1 MLLEGLE
8 TLCLLASE
16 GTMAKVASR
25 LYISQSAVS
34 KRITQLE
41 QRLGKRLIEPD
52 GRQTRLTPQARELLA
67 RVAPSLAEMKGVLA
81 DSQTLTDQTP
91 LPVACSETLLAGYL
105 APFMHDYLG
114 RDPHLA
120 LSTHHTPVILT
131 RVRGGDA
138 LLGICAGRLPPGHG
152 LCAELLLEEPF
163 YLVGDDQEEAAQ
175 PDHRGA
181 SPDGAS
187 GRPLTQRD
195 PGEETQVQETLCKIL
210 TMDLENPSN
219 RYLRDPLAALG
230 LVPAME
236 LDSYLALIELA
247 KAGIGPVLLPAGLL
261 ALVGDQGKRARALP
275 GLARPLHL
283 VYRPNSLKRL
293 RIQRLVEEIR
303 AHFARVSQG
312 QR

>member
-52 GRQTRLTPQARELLA
+52 GRQTRLTPQARELLT

-105 APFMHDYLG
+105 ARFMHDYLEQ
-114 RDPHLA
+114 DPHLA

-163 YLVGDDQEEAAQ
+163 YLVGDDQHEAPSA
-175 PDHRGA
+175 D
-181 SPDGAS
+181 
-187 GRPLTQRD
+187 QR
-195 PGEETQVQETLCKIL
+195 KIL

-219 RYLRDPLAALG
+219 RYLREPLAQLG

-261 ALVGDQGKRARALP
+261 ALVGEQGETARPLP
-275 GLARPLHL
+275 GLGRPLHL
-283 VYRPNSLKRL
+283 VYRQSSLKRERIAQLVSAL
-293 RIQRLVEEIR
+293 RR
-303 AHFARVSQG
+303 HFHHFSGPSQ
-312 QR
+312 

>member
-105 APFMHDYLG
+105 ARFMHDYLEQ
-114 RDPHLA
+114 DPHLA

-175 PDHRGA
+175 PDHRVA
-181 SPDGAS
+181 SPDRAS
-187 GRPLTQRD
+187 GKPLTQRD
-195 PGEETQVQETLCKIL
+195 LGEETLVQEKVRKIL

-261 ALVGDQGKRARALP
+261 ALVGEQGKRARALP

-283 VYRPNSLKRL
+283 VYRPSSLKRA

-312 QR
+312 

>member
-34 KRITQLE
+34 KRINQLE
-41 QRLGKRLIEPD
+41 LRLGKKLIEPD
-52 GRQTRLTPQARELLA
+52 GRQIRLTPQARELLA

-81 DSQTLTDQTP
+81 DSQILTDGSP

-105 APFMHDYLG
+105 ARFMHDYLG
-114 RDPHLA
+114 QDPHLA
-120 LSTHHTPVILT
+120 LSTHHTPVILA

-152 LCAELLLEEPF
+152 LCAELLLTEPF
-163 YLVGDDQEEAAQ
+163 YLVGGDQQEEELGDQ
-175 PDHRGA
+175 
-181 SPDGAS
+181 
-187 GRPLTQRD
+187 
-195 PGEETQVQETLCKIL
+195 GEMRKIL
-210 TMDLENPSN
+210 TMDLDNPSN
-219 RYLRDPLAALG
+219 RYLREPLAAQG
-230 LVPAME
+230 FEPAME

-261 ALVGDQGKRARALP
+261 ALVGEQGVQARPLP
-275 GLARPLHL
+275 GLGRPLHL
-283 VYRPNSLKRL
+283 VYRPNSLKRS
-293 RIQRLVEEIR
+293 RIARLVAAIKG
-303 AHFARVSQG
+303 HFAGLDKEQQPGR
-312 QR
+312 R

>member
-105 APFMHDYLG
+105 ARFMHDYLEQ
-114 RDPHLA
+114 DPHLA

-163 YLVGDDQEEAAQ
+163 YLVGDDQETAAQ
-175 PDHRGA
+175 PDHRVA
-181 SPDGAS
+181 SPDRAS
-187 GRPLTQRD
+187 GKPLTQRD
-195 PGEETQVQETLCKIL
+195 LCEETLVQEKVRKIL

-283 VYRPNSLKRL
+283 VYRPSCLKRA
-293 RIQRLVEEIR
+293 RIQRLVEGIR

-312 QR
+312 

>member
-34 KRITQLE
+34 KRIAQLE
-41 QRLGKRLIEPD
+41 QRLGKKLIEPD
-52 GRQTRLTPQARELLA
+52 GRHTRLTPQARELLA

-81 DSQTLTDQTP
+81 DSQILTDQTP

-105 APFMHDYLG
+105 ARFMHDYLQQ
-114 RDPHLA
+114 DPHIA
-120 LSTHHTPVILT
+120 LSTHHTPVILA

-152 LCAELLLEEPF
+152 LCAERLLEEPF
-163 YLVGDDQEEAAQ
+163 YLVGDDQREATPGDQEEE
-175 PDHRGA
+175 R
-181 SPDGAS
+181 
-187 GRPLTQRD
+187 R
-195 PGEETQVQETLCKIL
+195 IL

-219 RYLRDPLAALG
+219 RYLREPLAALG
-230 LVPAME
+230 LTPAME

-261 ALVGDQGKRARALP
+261 ALVGEQGKRARPLP
-275 GLARPLHL
+275 GLGRPLHL
-283 VYRPNSLKRL
+283 VYRPSSLKRD
-293 RIQRLVEEIR
+293 RIARLVQALQ
-303 AHFARVSQG
+303 AHFRHLSSQG
-312 QR
+312 

>member
-105 APFMHDYLG
+105 ARFMHDYLG

-163 YLVGDDQEEAAQ
+163 YLVGDDQDEAAQ
-175 PDHRGA
+175 PDHQSTLQA
-181 SPDGAS
+181 TMTSS
-187 GRPLTQRD
+187 QLTEDDVSEGMQD
-195 PGEETQVQETLCKIL
+195 KVCKIL

-261 ALVGDQGKRARALP
+261 ALVGEQGKRARALP

-283 VYRPNSLKRL
+283 VYRPSSLKRA

-312 QR
+312 

>member
-34 KRITQLE
+34 KRIAQLE
-41 QRLGKRLIEPD
+41 QRLGKKLVEPD
-52 GRQTRLTPQARELLA
+52 GRQIRLTPQAQELLA

-81 DSQTLTDQTP
+81 DSQTLTDLTP

-105 APFMHDYLG
+105 ARFMHDYLQQ
-114 RDPHLA
+114 DPHLA
-120 LSTHHTPVILT
+120 LSTHHTPVILA
-131 RVRGGDA
+131 RARSGDA

-152 LCAELLLEEPF
+152 LEARLLLEEPF
-163 YLVGDDQEEAAQ
+163 YLVEGDQREGENADQGLRQ
-175 PDHRGA
+175 
-181 SPDGAS
+181 
-187 GRPLTQRD
+187 
-195 PGEETQVQETLCKIL
+195 IL
-210 TMDLENPSN
+210 TMDLDNPSN
-219 RYLRDPLAALG
+219 RYLREPLAALG
-230 LVPAME
+230 LIPAME

-261 ALVGDQGKRARALP
+261 ALVGAQGPQARPLA

-283 VYRPNSLKRL
+283 VYRPNSLKRA
-293 RIQRLVEEIR
+293 RIAQLVQALQ
-303 AHFARVSQG
+303 AHFQPLAG
-312 QR
+312 

>member
-105 APFMHDYLG
+105 ARFMHDYLG

-163 YLVGDDQEEAAQ
+163 YLVGDDQAAAQ
-175 PDHRGA
+175 PDHRIA
-181 SPDGAS
+181 SPDRANGK
-187 GRPLTQRD
+187 PLTQKD
-195 PGEETQVQETLCKIL
+195 LEERSPVQETLCKIL
-210 TMDLENPSN
+210 TMDLDNPSN

-261 ALVGDQGKRARALP
+261 ALVGEQGKRARALP

-283 VYRPNSLKRL
+283 VYRPSSLKRL

-312 QR
+312 

>member
-52 GRQTRLTPQARELLA
+52 GRKTRLTPQARELLA

-105 APFMHDYLG
+105 ARFMHDYLEQ
-114 RDPHLA
+114 DPHLA

-163 YLVGDDQEEAAQ
+163 YLVGDDQETAAQ

-181 SPDGAS
+181 SPDRAS
-187 GRPLTQRD
+187 GKPLTQRD
-195 PGEETQVQETLCKIL
+195 LGEETLVQDKVRKIL

-283 VYRPNSLKRL
+283 VYRPSSLKRA
-293 RIQRLVEEIR
+293 RIQRLVEAIR

-312 QR
+312 

>member
-105 APFMHDYLG
+105 ARFMHDYLEQ
-114 RDPHLA
+114 DPHLA

-163 YLVGDDQEEAAQ
+163 YLVGDDQETAAQ
-175 PDHRGA
+175 PDHRVA
-181 SPDGAS
+181 SPDRAS
-187 GRPLTQRD
+187 GKPLTQRD
-195 PGEETQVQETLCKIL
+195 LGEETLVQEKVRKIL

-275 GLARPLHL
+275 GLGRPLHL
-283 VYRPNSLKRL
+283 VYRQSSLKRA
-293 RIQRLVEEIR
+293 RISRLVEGIR
-303 AHFARVSQG
+303 AHFARPG
-312 QR
+312 

>member
-34 KRITQLE
+34 KRIAQLE
-41 QRLGKRLIEPD
+41 QRLGKKLVEPD
-52 GRQTRLTPQARELLA
+52 GRQIRLTPQAQELLA

-81 DSQTLTDQTP
+81 DSQILTDLTP

-105 APFMHDYLG
+105 ARFMHDYL
-114 RDPHLA
+114 RQDPHLA
-120 LSTHHTPVILT
+120 LSTHHTPVILA
-131 RVRGGDA
+131 RVRSGDA

-152 LCAELLLEEPF
+152 LEARLLLEEPF
-163 YLVGDDQEEAAQ
+163 YLVEGDQREGENADQGLRQ
-175 PDHRGA
+175 
-181 SPDGAS
+181 
-187 GRPLTQRD
+187 
-195 PGEETQVQETLCKIL
+195 IL
-210 TMDLENPSN
+210 TMDLDNPSN
-219 RYLRDPLAALG
+219 RYLREPLAALG
-230 LVPAME
+230 LTPAME

-261 ALVGDQGKRARALP
+261 ALVGAQGPQARPLA

-283 VYRPNSLKRL
+283 VYRPNSLKRA
-293 RIQRLVEEIR
+293 RIAQLVQALQ
-303 AHFARVSQG
+303 AHFQPLAG
-312 QR
+312 

>member
-105 APFMHDYLG
+105 ARFMHDYLEQ
-114 RDPHLA
+114 DPHLA

-163 YLVGDDQEEAAQ
+163 YLVGDDQETAAQ
-175 PDHRGA
+175 PDHRAA
-181 SPDGAS
+181 SPDRAS
-187 GRPLTQRD
+187 GKPLTQRD
-195 PGEETQVQETLCKIL
+195 LGEETLVQEKVRKIL

-283 VYRPNSLKRL
+283 VYRPSSLKRA
-293 RIQRLVEEIR
+293 RIQRLVEGIR

-312 QR
+312 

>member
-91 LPVACSETLLAGYL
+91 LPIACSETLLAGYL
-105 APFMHDYLG
+105 ARFMHDYLEQ
-114 RDPHLA
+114 DPHLA

-175 PDHRGA
+175 PDHRVA
-181 SPDGAS
+181 SPDRAS
-187 GRPLTQRD
+187 GKPLTQRD
-195 PGEETQVQETLCKIL
+195 LGEETLVQEKVRKIL

-247 KAGIGPVLLPAGLL
+247 KAGIGPVPLPAGLL

-283 VYRPNSLKRL
+283 VYRPSSLKRA
-293 RIQRLVEEIR
+293 RIQRLVEGIR

-312 QR
+312 

>member
-105 APFMHDYLG
+105 ARFMHDYLEQ
-114 RDPHLA
+114 DPHLA

-163 YLVGDDQEEAAQ
+163 YLVGDDQETAAQ
-175 PDHRGA
+175 PDHRVA
-181 SPDGAS
+181 SPDRAS
-187 GRPLTQRD
+187 GKPLTQRD
-195 PGEETQVQETLCKIL
+195 LGEETLAQEKVRKIL

-283 VYRPNSLKRL
+283 VYRPSSLKRA
-293 RIQRLVEEIR
+293 RIQRLVEAIR

-312 QR
+312 

>member
-34 KRITQLE
+34 KRIAQLE
-41 QRLGKRLIEPD
+41 QRLGKKLVEPD
-52 GRQTRLTPQARELLA
+52 GRQIRLTPQAQELLA

-81 DSQTLTDQTP
+81 DSQTLTDLTP

-105 APFMHDYLG
+105 ARFMHDYL
-114 RDPHLA
+114 RQDPHLA
-120 LSTHHTPVILT
+120 LSTHHTPVILA
-131 RVRGGDA
+131 RVRSGDA

-152 LCAELLLEEPF
+152 LEARLLLEEPF
-163 YLVGDDQEEAAQ
+163 YLVEGDQREGENADQDLRQ
-175 PDHRGA
+175 
-181 SPDGAS
+181 
-187 GRPLTQRD
+187 
-195 PGEETQVQETLCKIL
+195 IL
-210 TMDLENPSN
+210 TMDLDNPSN
-219 RYLRDPLAALG
+219 RYLREPLAALG
-230 LVPAME
+230 LTPAME

-261 ALVGDQGKRARALP
+261 ALVGAQGPQARPLA

-283 VYRPNSLKRL
+283 VYRPNSLKRA
-293 RIQRLVEEIR
+293 RIAQLVQALQ
-303 AHFARVSQG
+303 AHFQPLAG
-312 QR
+312 

>member
-105 APFMHDYLG
+105 ARFMHDYLEQ
-114 RDPHLA
+114 DPHLA

-163 YLVGDDQEEAAQ
+163 YLVGDDQETAAQ
-175 PDHRGA
+175 PDHRVA
-181 SPDGAS
+181 SPHRANGK
-187 GRPLTQRD
+187 PLTQRD
-195 PGEETQVQETLCKIL
+195 LGEEPLVQDKVRKIL

-283 VYRPNSLKRL
+283 VYRPSSL
-293 RIQRLVEEIR
+293 
-303 AHFARVSQG
+303 
-312 QR
+312 

>member
-34 KRITQLE
+34 KRIAQLE
-41 QRLGKRLIEPD
+41 QRLGKKLVEPD
-52 GRQTRLTPQARELLA
+52 GRQIRLTPQAQELLA

-81 DSQTLTDQTP
+81 DSQTLTDLTP

-105 APFMHDYLG
+105 ARFMHDYLQQ
-114 RDPHLA
+114 DPHLA
-120 LSTHHTPVILT
+120 LSTHHTPVILA
-131 RVRGGDA
+131 RVRSGDA

-152 LCAELLLEEPF
+152 LEARLLLEEPF
-163 YLVGDDQEEAAQ
+163 YLVEGDQREGENADQGLRQ
-175 PDHRGA
+175 
-181 SPDGAS
+181 
-187 GRPLTQRD
+187 
-195 PGEETQVQETLCKIL
+195 IL
-210 TMDLENPSN
+210 TMDLDNPSN
-219 RYLRDPLAALG
+219 RYLREPLAALG
-230 LVPAME
+230 LTPAME

-261 ALVGDQGKRARALP
+261 ALVGAQGPQARPLA

-283 VYRPNSLKRL
+283 VYRPNSLKRA
-293 RIQRLVEEIR
+293 RIAQLVQALQ
-303 AHFARVSQG
+303 AHFQPLAG
-312 QR
+312 

>member
-105 APFMHDYLG
+105 ARFMHDYLEQ
-114 RDPHLA
+114 DPHLA

-163 YLVGDDQEEAAQ
+163 YLVGDDQEAAAQ
-175 PDHRGA
+175 PDHRAA
-181 SPDGAS
+181 SPDRANGK
-187 GRPLTQRD
+187 PLTQRD
-195 PGEETQVQETLCKIL
+195 LGEETLVQDKVRKIL

-283 VYRPNSLKRL
+283 VYRPSSLKRA
-293 RIQRLVEEIR
+293 RIQRLVEGIR

-312 QR
+312 

>member
-105 APFMHDYLG
+105 ARFMHDYLEQ
-114 RDPHLA
+114 DPHLA

-163 YLVGDDQEEAAQ
+163 YLVGDDQEATAQ
-175 PDHRGA
+175 PDHRVA
-181 SPDGAS
+181 SPDRANGKS
-187 GRPLTQRD
+187 LTQRD
-195 PGEETQVQETLCKIL
+195 LGEETLVQDKVRKIL

-275 GLARPLHL
+275 GLTRPLHL
-283 VYRPNSLKRL
+283 VYRPSSLKRA
-293 RIQRLVEEIR
+293 RIQRLVEGIR

-312 QR
+312 

>member
-34 KRITQLE
+34 KRINQLE
-41 QRLGKRLIEPD
+41 LRLGKKLIEPD
-52 GRQTRLTPQARELLA
+52 GRQIRLTPQARELLA

-81 DSQTLTDQTP
+81 DSQTLTDGSP

-105 APFMHDYLG
+105 ARFMHDYLVQ
-114 RDPHLA
+114 DPHIA
-120 LSTHHTPVILT
+120 LSTHHTPVILA

-163 YLVGDDQEEAAQ
+163 YLVGDDQNEVAQ
-175 PDHRGA
+175 PDHVAGILP
-181 SPDGAS
+181 SEGDVSEGV
-187 GRPLTQRD
+187 L
-195 PGEETQVQETLCKIL
+195 VQDKVRKIL

-219 RYLRDPLAALG
+219 RYLREPLAALG
-230 LVPAME
+230 FAPAME

-261 ALVGDQGKRARALP
+261 ALVGDQGSKARPLP
-275 GLARPLHL
+275 GLGRPLHL
-283 VYRPNSLKRL
+283 VYRPNSLKRA
-293 RIQRLVEEIR
+293 RIQRLVEAIR
-303 AHFARVSQG
+303 GHFARVGNRRSTAE
-312 QR
+312 

>member
-34 KRITQLE
+34 KRIAQLE
-41 QRLGKRLIEPD
+41 QRLGKKLIEPD
-52 GRQTRLTPQARELLA
+52 GRHTRLTPQARELLT
-67 RVAPSLAEMKGVLA
+67 RVAPSLAEMKGVLT
-81 DSQTLTDQTP
+81 DSQILTDQTP

-105 APFMHDYLG
+105 ARFMHDYLG
-114 RDPHLA
+114 CDPHIA
-120 LSTHHTPVILT
+120 LSTHHTPVILA

-152 LCAELLLEEPF
+152 LCTERLLEEPF
-163 YLVGDDQEEAAQ
+163 YLVGDDQGEARIGDQ
-175 PDHRGA
+175 E
-181 SPDGAS
+181 
-187 GRPLTQRD
+187 
-195 PGEETQVQETLCKIL
+195 GERRIL

-219 RYLRDPLAALG
+219 RYLREPLAALG
-230 LVPAME
+230 LTPAME

-261 ALVGDQGKRARALP
+261 ALVGEQGAQARPLP
-275 GLARPLHL
+275 GLGRPLHL
-283 VYRPNSLKRL
+283 VYRPNSLKRE
-293 RIQRLVEEIR
+293 RIARLVQALQ
-303 AHFARVSQG
+303 AHFRQLTSRG
-312 QR
+312 